1 MMGDEKTY
9 GGVLRFMKLTIQVA
23 FKAIAFSLVAVISEN
38 VSANSLDEDVVA
50 KAITACE
57 KLTQGGEVI
66 IPNGGEIY
74 NGMLINADADTFPE
88 SLRSRLLPDLLR
100 RFGNRQSALGAK
112 PDLFIKYASSAGEA
126 WAVTNSTTSACD
138 VVLTKFGPSQAE
150 QNILNTMSSNGWTTA
165 ISRPA
170 TPSSGGFSQYV
181 LVKMIQY
188 PQRPDNGIRA
198 HMKSLGFNDKTS
210 SGIQMEINFVGGEI
224 SKKNSP

>member
-1 MMGDEKTY
+1 
-9 GGVLRFMKLTIQVA
+9 MKLTLQVA
-23 FKAIAFSLVAVISEN
+23 LNAIAFSLLAVTSEN
-38 VSANSLDEDVVA
+38 VAATSPDEDIVA

-57 KLTQGGEVI
+57 RLTQGGKVI

-74 NGMLINADADTFPE
+74 NGMFINADSDTFPE

-100 RFGNRQSALGAK
+100 RFGDRQSTLGVK
-112 PDLFIKYASSAGEA
+112 PDLFIKYASSVGEA
-126 WAVTNSTTSACD
+126 WAVINSTTSACD
-138 VVLTKFGPSQAE
+138 VALTKFGPSQAE
-150 QNILNTMSSNGWTTA
+150 QNILNAMSSTGWTTA

-181 LVKMIQY
+181 LVKMVQD

-210 SGIQMEINFVGGEI
+210 SGIQMEINFVSGKI
-224 SKKNSP
+224 SKKRSP